1 MFNILVGGYILNNLK
16 FTFTRMFEW
25 YTVLCI
31 ANKPMAIANS
41 YLHLGIFSSAF
52 LLWHTEK
59 CVHYIQYLKSI
70 LCFYSLEIG
79 NTEIYKKK

>member
-1 MFNILVGGYILNNLK
+1 MVYGIMYCK
-16 FTFTRMFEW
+16 QAHD
-25 YTVLCI
+25 Y
-31 ANKPMAIANS
+31 S
-41 YLHLGIFSSAF
+41 YLHFGIFSSAF

-79 NTEIYKKK
+79 NTEIYKKKNNHILQ